1 MIFLSLMCHLV
12 KPEPGFNRCYRK
24 SVMPI
29 AVSVAV
35 MVAGRWE
42 WQVVG
47 VVNKLLAVIINV
59 LVRPSMC

>member
-1 MIFLSLMCHLV
+1 M
-12 KPEPGFNRCYRK
+12 PGFNRCYRK

-47 VVNKLLAVIINV
+47 VVKAEDKKEGKTDMDLETRFPQWLPQRKL
-59 LVRPSMC
+59 